1 MNLPPEAFLQADWP
15 APPGVHALQTTRL
28 GGTSQGPYAGLNLA
42 SHCGDDPEAVA
53 RNRTLLRQSLGL
65 PAEPAWLNQVH
76 GCAVARPPVEGLPAA
91 DASVAEGPGQVCV
104 VMTADCLPVLF
115 CAEDGSAVAAA
126 HAGWRGLAG
135 GVLEQTVAALRR
147 PPARLLAWMG
157 AAIGPASFE
166 VGPEVR
172 EAFVA
177 QDADAA
183 ACFAPGRPGRLQA
196 DLYALAR
203 LRLRRAGVERIYGG
217 GLCTVAD
224 AGRFFSFRRT
234 PQCGRMASLIWTG
247 GAP

>member
-1 MNLPPEAFLQADWP
+1 MTLAAEALLRADWP

-42 SHCGDDPEAVA
+42 THCGDDPAAVA
-53 RNRTLLRQSLGL
+53 RNRAWLRQALAL

-76 GCAVARPPVEGLPAA
+76 GCAVARPPLAGVPAA
-91 DASVAEGPGQVCV
+91 DASVAEGQGQVCV

-135 GVLEQTVAALRR
+135 GVLEATVASLRR
-147 PPARLLAWMG
+147 PPSRLLAWMG
-157 AAIGPASFE
+157 VAIGPEAFE

-183 ACFAPGRPGRLQA
+183 ACFRPGRPGKLQA

-203 LRLRRAGVERIYGG
+203 LRLCRAGVERVYGG
-217 GLCTVAD
+217 GLCSYSD
-224 AGRFFSFRRT
+224 AERFYSFRRE
-234 PQCGRMASLIWTG
+234 PVSGRMASLAWL
-247 GAP
+247 A

>member
-1 MNLPPEAFLQADWP
+1 MTLPPEAFLHADWP
-15 APPGVHALQTTRL
+15 APPGVRALQTTRL
-28 GGTSQGPYAGLNLA
+28 GGSSQGPYGGFNLA
-42 SHCGDDPEAVA
+42 SHCGDDPAAVA
-53 RNRTLLRQSLGL
+53 RNRALLRESLAL

-76 GCAVARPPVEGLPAA
+76 GCAVARAPAAGLPSA
-91 DASVAEGPGQVCV
+91 DAGVAEGRGQVCV
-104 VMTADCLPVLF
+104 VLTADCLPVLF

-135 GVLEQTVAALRR
+135 GVLEATVAALQR
-147 PPARLLAWMG
+147 PPGRLLAWMG

-183 ACFAPGRPGRLQA
+183 ACFRPGRPGKLQA

-203 LRLRRAGVERIYGG
+203 LRLRRAGVERIHGG
-217 GLCTVAD
+217 GLCTVED
-224 AGRFFSFRRT
+224 ARRFFSFRRE
-234 PQCGRMASLIWTG
+234 PVCGRMASLIWIG
-247 GAP
+247 S

>member
-1 MNLPPEAFLQADWP
+1 MSLPAETFLRADWP
-15 APPGVHALQTTRL
+15 APAGVHGLQTTRL
-28 GGTSQGPYAGLNLA
+28 GGASRGPYAGFNLA
-42 SHCGDDPEAVA
+42 THCGDDPAAVA
-53 RNRTLLRQSLGL
+53 RNRSLLRESLSL

-76 GCAVARPPVEGLPAA
+76 GCAVAQPPLAGAPPAA
-91 DASVAEGPGQVCV
+91 DASVAEGRGQVCV

-147 PPARLLAWMG
+147 PPSRLLAWMG
-157 AAIGPASFE
+157 AAIGPGAFE

-183 ACFAPGRPGRLQA
+183 ACFTPGRPGKLQA
-196 DLYALAR
+196 DLHALAR
-203 LRLRRAGVERIYGG
+203 LRLRRAGIERIYGG
-217 GLCTVAD
+217 GLCTFDD
-224 AGRFFSFRRT
+224 AARFYSFRRE
-234 PQCGRMASLIWTG
+234 PVSGRMATLAWIE
-247 GAP
+247 